1 MNQLDLRGIVLRLL
15 IMLGFLA
22 TALPTAAQT
31 DMSADSYSSSAKQQM
46 ATSRESVLDEI
57 LQVSNKYFSTFPFMR
72 AEDVYEKIVK
82 GGDSSY
88 VLVSVQTPDD
98 YAKRHIPGAINI
110 PFLEIA
116 ETASLS
122 RLPRDKKIVFS
133 CEDGHR
139 SMAAALF
146 LGQLGYDTRV
156 VSMGLSYWNRT
167 GADIASPYPGSAGYP
182 VSTTESVQQE
192 RYILPVIEDVGKD
205 GRSVI
210 VERTKTVLAQKRG
223 LLITRDEVY
232 ENAVKGTDK
241 KYFLVSLQ
249 RPEDY
254 AKGHVPG
261 AINIPYSEIAKADT
275 LRKLPRDKKIVLI
288 CYVGHWAGSAALF
301 LNQLGYEAY
310 DMRFGTLGWN
320 DATDGLGEAKGY
332 LVALGGSLSLPVE
345 SGKHKR

>member
-1 MNQLDLRGIVLRLL
+1 MNHLDLRGIVLRLL
-15 IMLGFLA
+15 IMLALFA
-22 TALPTAAQT
+22 TALPAAAQT
-31 DMSADSYSSSAKQQM
+31 EIAADTGSSPANQQL
-46 ATSRESVLDEI
+46 TTTKDSVLEEI
-57 LQVSNKYFSTFPFMR
+57 LQASNKYFSTFPFMR

-88 VLVSVQTPDD
+88 LLVSVQTPDD
-98 YAKRHIPGAINI
+98 YAKGHIPGSINI
-110 PFLEIA
+110 PFLKIA

-122 RLPRDKKIVFS
+122 QLPRDKKIVFS

-139 SMAAALF
+139 SMAAALL

-156 VSMGLSYWNRT
+156 VSMGLSNWNRT

-182 VSTTESVQQE
+182 VSTTENFQQE
-192 RYILPVIEDVGKD
+192 RYNLPVIEDIVKD
-205 GRSVI
+205 GHGVI
-210 VERTKTVLAQKRG
+210 VERTKAVLAQKRG
-223 LLITRDEVY
+223 ILITRNEVY
-232 ENAVKGTDK
+232 ENAVKGADK

-320 DATDGLGEAKGY
+320 DSTDGLGVAKGY

>member
-1 MNQLDLRGIVLRLL
+1 MNCHPRQIRTITLL
-15 IMLGFLA
+15 MLLA
-22 TALPTAAQT
+22 FCLIITSALAAGTGSSPALQQTVTASEP
-31 DMSADSYSSSAKQQM
+31 
-46 ATSRESVLDEI
+46 VLDEI

-88 VLVSVQTPDD
+88 LLVSVQSADD
-98 YAKRHIPGAINI
+98 YARGHIPGAINI
-110 PFLEIA
+110 PFQEIA
-116 ETASLS
+116 EAASLA
-122 RLPRDKKIVFS
+122 RLPRDKKIVLS

-146 LGQLGYDTRV
+146 LGQLGYDTKV
-156 VSMGLSYWNRT
+156 VSMGLSYWNKT
-167 GADIASPYPGSAGYP
+167 GAQIASPYPGSAGYP
-182 VSTTESVQQE
+182 VSTADSIQKE
-192 RYILPVIEDVGKD
+192 RYELPTMGNIGKD
-205 GRSVI
+205 VRGVI
-210 VERTKTVLAQKRG
+210 IERTKAVIAQKPG
-223 LLITRDEVY
+223 LFINRNEVY

-254 AKGHVPG
+254 SKGHVPG
-261 AINIPYSEIAKADT
+261 AINIPYSEIAKADS
-275 LRKLPRDKKIVLI
+275 LSKLPRNKKIVLI

-345 SGKHKR
+345 RRDLKK